1 MYSIVFISLSILFLK
16 NPGIPGREY
25 YKKNF
30 EIKSEE
36 KKNFRKCSKC
46 NIIIPKN
53 FRVVHCQKCEV
64 CIKQH
69 DHHCPWTGKCIGEN
83 NLNLFYCFTCSLFI
97 YFGCLFVSIITCCFY
112 VLRK

>member
-1 MYSIVFISLSILFLK
+1 MYSIVFISLLILFLK

-69 DHHCPWTGKCIGEN
+69 DHHCPWTGKCIGRKTIKYFYTFITSVMVVFVFFVAAVIN
-83 NLNLFYCFTCSLFI
+83 VDLNKS
-97 YFGCLFVSIITCCFY
+97 
-112 VLRK
+112 KK